1 MTLGYHRL
9 SMLSLIAGRFL
20 LRPLSMDVVL
30 SQPEPDKL
38 QVLPHHQYV
47 TAEHLTPSTVSPSP
61 LDQFRLWFKQ
71 AVEGGKV
78 EEPEAMS
85 LSTATPT
92 GIPSA
97 RIVLLKQVDARGFV
111 FFTNYTSRKSQEL
124 IVNPHAAL
132 VFYWREIHRSV
143 RVTGRVEK
151 LTFKESDE
159 YFQSRPIG
167 SRVGAWASRQSTV
180 IGESELDARLKKLQ
194 DRFRVHENQG
204 DGDVPTPDFW
214 GGWRV
219 IPNEVEFW
227 CGKPSRLH
235 DRIRYLR
242 KEDHPEI
249 WTIERLSP

>member
-1 MTLGYHRL
+1 ME
-9 SMLSLIAGRFL
+9 
-20 LRPLSMDVVL
+20 VVL

-38 QVLPHHQYV
+38 QVLPHNQYV
-47 TAEHLTPSTVSPSP
+47 TVEHLTPSTVSPSP

-71 AVEGGKV
+71 AVDDGKV

-97 RIVLLKQVDARGFV
+97 RIVLLKQVDSRGFV

-124 IVNPHAAL
+124 IANPHAAL

-143 RVTGRVEK
+143 RVIGHVEK
-151 LTFKESDE
+151 LSFKESDE

-167 SRVGAWASRQSTV
+167 SRVGAWASKQSTV
-180 IGESELDARLKKLQ
+180 IGEGELDSRLQKLQ
-194 DRFRVHENQG
+194 DRFRAHESQEGSN
-204 DGDVPTPDFW
+204 VPTPDFW

-219 IPNEVEFW
+219 IP
-227 CGKPSRLH
+227 K
-235 DRIRYLR
+235 
-242 KEDHPEI
+242 
-249 WTIERLSP
+249 

>member
-1 MTLGYHRL
+1 
-9 SMLSLIAGRFL
+9 
-20 LRPLSMDVVL
+20 MDVVL

-61 LDQFRLWFKQ
+61 LEQFRLWFKQ

-78 EEPEAMS
+78 QEPEAMS

-124 IVNPHAAL
+124 IANPHAAL
-132 VFYWREIHRSV
+132 VFYWHEIHRSV

-151 LTFKESDE
+151 LIFKECDE

-180 IGESELDARLKKLQ
+180 IGEGELDSRLKKIK
-194 DRFRVHENQG
+194 DRFGVQEGQ
-204 DGDVPTPDFW
+204 DSGDVPTPDFW

-242 KEDHPEI
+242 KEDHHKDDPE
-249 WTIERLSP
+249 WAIERLSP

>member
-1 MTLGYHRL
+1 
-9 SMLSLIAGRFL
+9 
-20 LRPLSMDVVL
+20 MDVVL

-47 TAEHLTPSTVSPSP
+47 TAEHLTPSTVSPFP

-97 RIVLLKQVDARGFV
+97 RIVLLKQVDAHGFV

-124 IVNPHAAL
+124 IANPHAAL

-143 RVTGRVEK
+143 RVIGRVEK
-151 LTFKESDE
+151 LTVKESDE

-180 IGESELDARLKKLQ
+180 IGEDTLDSRLKKLH
-194 DRFRVHENQG
+194 DRFGVHESKDG
-204 DGDVPTPDFW
+204 GDVPTPDFW

-219 IPNEVEFW
+219 IP
-227 CGKPSRLH
+227 K
-235 DRIRYLR
+235 
-242 KEDHPEI
+242 
-249 WTIERLSP
+249 